1 MTKVLSLAKFTLNDE
16 VYKKT
21 LSNMMRSLIFYVKK
35 IKDKSDSFV
44 LMSDKT
50 DKS

>member
-1 MTKVLSLAKFTLNDE
+1 
-16 VYKKT
+16 
-21 LSNMMRSLIFYVKK
+21 MRSLIFYVKK

-44 LMSDKT
+44 LISDKT